1 MIDKKSTDG
10 IRCVFCG
17 APATAGTNPPVCS
30 DHLKLN
36 KTAEDMDTL
45 DSIEQDDRI
54 WNRG

>member
-17 APATAGTNPPVCS
+17 KSAIKDTDPPVCEEHS
-30 DHLKLN
+30 KLQKN
-36 KTAEDMDTL
+36 ASEADTL